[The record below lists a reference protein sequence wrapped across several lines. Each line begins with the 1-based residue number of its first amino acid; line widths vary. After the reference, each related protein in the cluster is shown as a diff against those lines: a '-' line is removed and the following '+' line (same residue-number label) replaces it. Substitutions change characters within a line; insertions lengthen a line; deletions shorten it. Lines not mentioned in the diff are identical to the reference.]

1 MTVYLSEKSTHVT
14 FCDTKSLSQTRNNSN
29 YCRNSFRRSG
39 AGSSMKNILRK
50 LPGHRSRS
58 KSKNR
63 KTVNL
68 DQKLEKDD
76 KEKGFNNDTNLKT
89 KDEHLRV
96 PKINA
101 CDLKVQSN
109 VRARLNENLQFTEP
123 MNNKSFH
130 KVSKIDNLGKL
141 NNVYILLLH
150 LFVVERSCSR
160 TTMFV
165 CYLSV
170 TIQWN
175 NNNERYT
182 QLLTWL
188 YLFSFANLIFVANF
202 HQLF

>member
-1 MTVYLSEKSTHVT
+1 
-14 FCDTKSLSQTRNNSN
+14 
-29 YCRNSFRRSG
+29 
-39 AGSSMKNILRK
+39 MKNILRK

-109 VRARLNENLQFTEP
+109 PVTELNENF
-123 MNNKSFH
+123 
-130 KVSKIDNLGKL
+130 
-141 NNVYILLLH
+141 
-150 LFVVERSCSR
+150 
-160 TTMFV
+160 
-165 CYLSV
+165 
-170 TIQWN
+170 
-175 NNNERYT
+175 
-182 QLLTWL
+182 
-188 YLFSFANLIFVANF
+188 
-202 HQLF
+202 